1 MDFVVSHHLLPSNI
15 LGYSSFTVNLILL
28 LIGIG
33 LSFRGEKSWKLIM
46 LALGAYGG
54 FVITAY
60 ILVKFHFTGL
70 PTILIF
76 AIGAVIGAVAFKF
89 LAEIAICASIAFT
102 VFIGLNYVSGAGVVI
117 AGIAALMAF
126 VVTYYRFNKVVIYVA
141 AFAGAL
147 AIWIALY
154 GMGLP
159 DVSAQV
165 FAAAAMIMGIVLQK
179 YEASQDKIQR
189 SRIRS
194 DY

>member
-1 MDFVVSHHLLPSNI
+1 MDFVVLHHLLPSNI

-33 LSFRGEKSWKLIM
+33 LSFRGEKSWKLIV

-60 ILVKFHFTGL
+60 ILVRFHFTGL

>member
-60 ILVKFHFTGL
+60 ILVRFHFTGL

>member
-1 MDFVVSHHLLPSNI
+1 M
-15 LGYSSFTVNLILL
+15 GK
-28 LIGIG
+28 G
-33 LSFRGEKSWKLIM
+33 L
-46 LALGAYGG
+46 
-54 FVITAY
+54 
-60 ILVKFHFTGL
+60 
-70 PTILIF
+70 
-76 AIGAVIGAVAFKF
+76 
-89 LAEIAICASIAFT
+89 
-102 VFIGLNYVSGAGVVI
+102 
-117 AGIAALMAF
+117 
-126 VVTYYRFNKVVIYVA
+126 YYRFNKVVIYVA

>member
-1 MDFVVSHHLLPSNI
+1 MESKEIMRMRNKNKMCSLTSGNI
-15 LGYSSFTVNLILL
+15 LPMPRVGLYVDYPNLYATMRDKGSQTDLEKLL
-28 LIGIG
+28 AV
-33 LSFRGEKSWKLIM
+33 SQS
-46 LALGAYGG
+46 LGN
-54 FVITAY
+54 
-60 ILVKFHFTGL
+60 
-70 PTILIF
+70 LIF

-117 AGIAALMAF
+117 AGIAALIAF

>member
-60 ILVKFHFTGL
+60 ILVRFHFTGL

-117 AGIAALMAF
+117 AGIAALIAF

-154 GMGLP
+154 SMGLP

-179 YEASQDKIQR
+179 YEASQDKIEKN
-189 SRIRS
+189 RIKS

>member
-60 ILVKFHFTGL
+60 ILVRFHFTGL

-76 AIGAVIGAVAFKF
+76 AIGIVIGAVAFKF

-117 AGIAALMAF
+117 AGIAALIAF
-126 VVTYYRFNKVVIYVA
+126 VVTYYRFDKVVIYVA

-179 YEASQDKIQR
+179 YEASQDKIDR
-189 SRIRS
+189 NRIRS